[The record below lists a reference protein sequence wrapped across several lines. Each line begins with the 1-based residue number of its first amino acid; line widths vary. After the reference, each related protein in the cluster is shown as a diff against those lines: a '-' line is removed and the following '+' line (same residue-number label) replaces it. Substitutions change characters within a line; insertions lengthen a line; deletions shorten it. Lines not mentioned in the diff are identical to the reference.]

1 MSESSPSQSDF
12 DPERS
17 WRVLE
22 ARLKEERDPQR
33 RLLLERVRDHVRTEI
48 QGDFEGLME
57 TLVDEPQYHFFGMG
71 PDAGPKGRA
80 AVEAFYKQMLA
91 SGGNRFEFEMY
102 RVVVDASAVITEGQ
116 LRQVMPGSA
125 LLAAQIEAVQGAAVD
140 PDASYLSE
148 MQILTVWP
156 AGPDGRLIGEDIYF
170 GSPPLSKLR
179 RL

>member
-1 MSESSPSQSDF
+1 MSQTNF

-17 WRVLE
+17 WSSIEIRMQQETEPRRRQLLEQVRNHMRSEIRGELE
-22 ARLKEERDPQR
+22 A
-33 RLLLERVRDHVRTEI
+33 
-48 QGDFEGLME
+48 LMA

-71 PDAGPKGRA
+71 PDAAPKGRT

-91 SGGNRFEFEMY
+91 SGGNRFEFEMR
-102 RVVVDASAVITEGQ
+102 RVVVDDGAVITEGL
-116 LRQVMPGSA
+116 LRQLMPGSA
-125 LLAAQIEAVQGAAVD
+125 VLASQIQEVDEEAVD
-140 PDASYLSE
+140 SDADYLSE

-156 AGPDGRLIGEDIYF
+156 AGADGRLVGEDIYF

>member
-1 MSESSPSQSDF
+1 MSESSPCQPDF

-22 ARLKEERDPQR
+22 ARLEEERDPQR

-125 LLAAQIEAVQGAAVD
+125 LLASQIEAVQGAAVD